1 MVCERCQK
9 KDSTV
14 HLTEI
19 IKSVRSE
26 VHLCEEC
33 AREIGLNSKISG
45 LTSFI
50 SSSQK
55 EKTDVPELV
64 CPKCGTSFSE
74 VTESSRMGCM
84 ACYSVFP
91 NMASELTGD
100 YFYAGGKPENIG
112 DEFRI
117 TGARKEYPEKDDR
130 ISLDSLKRSLD
141 DAIKDERY
149 EDAAV
154 LRDLIRKKEGSCR
167 V

>member
-9 KDSTV
+9 KESTV

-33 AREIGLNSKISG
+33 AREIGFNSKISD

-50 SSSQK
+50 FSNQRESDIRK
-55 EKTDVPELV
+55 LV
-64 CPKCGTSFSE
+64 CPLCGTDAYE
-74 VTESSRMGCM
+74 VTESSHMGCPV
-84 ACYSVFP
+84 CYQVFASAVSVL
-91 NMASELTGD
+91 SGD
-100 YFYAGGKPENIG
+100 HYYAGKKPDNTGVVFNIH
-112 DEFRI
+112 DI
-117 TGARKEYPEKDDR
+117 KNEYVKRDDSV
-130 ISLDSLKRSLD
+130 SLDSLKRSLD
-141 DAIKDERY
+141 EAIKDERY

-154 LRDLIRKKEGSCR
+154 IRDLIKEKEGSFR